1 MIEDIHFP
9 ENLTG
14 RQLDQYLSKGWF
26 RMGQTIFTTDV
37 VPLNDRLYEV
47 HWLRIDLRRL
57 NYGRT
62 QKKLFVLNKNFSV
75 SMQPLNIN
83 SELEDLFASYR
94 NSVDF
99 NPPQSVEEYLFL
111 GINHNIYDS
120 YLIQI
125 RDHGKLIAA
134 GIFDNGETSIA
145 GILNFYDPS
154 YKKYSLGRYLML
166 IKAQY
171 AIKMGKAWY
180 YPGYIARGYSKFN
193 YKLFPDK
200 NATEMYDKDSKTWLP
215 VSLSI
220 PI

>member
-1 MIEDIHFP
+1 MIDDIHFP

-14 RQLDQYLSKGWF
+14 RQLDEYLSRGWF

-37 VPLNDRLYEV
+37 VPLNDSVYAV
-47 HWLRIDLRRL
+47 YWLRIDLRRL
-57 NYGRT
+57 KYGKT
-62 QKKLFVLNKNFSV
+62 QKKLFVLNKNFTV
-75 SMQPLNIN
+75 TIQPLSIN
-83 SELEDLFASYR
+83 SELEDLFTLYR
-94 NSVDF
+94 TAVDF
-99 NPPQSVEEYLFL
+99 TPPQSVEEYLFL
-111 GINHNIYDS
+111 GINQNIYDT

-154 YKKYSLGRYLML
+154 YKKYSLGKYLML
-166 IKAQY
+166 IKAEH

-180 YPGYIARGYSKFN
+180 YPGYIASGFSKFN

-200 NATEMYDKDSKTWLP
+200 HATEMYDKDSKTWLP
-215 VSLSI
+215 VRLF
-220 PI
+220 P

>member
-14 RQLDQYLSKGWF
+14 WQLDQYLSNGWF

-37 VPLNDRLYEV
+37 VPLNDRLYAV

-57 NYGRT
+57 NYGRA

-75 SMQPLNIN
+75 SIQPLSIN
-83 SELEDLFASYR
+83 AELEDLFTLYR
-94 NSVDF
+94 TAVDF

-111 GINHNIYDS
+111 GINHDIYDS

-134 GIFDNGETSIA
+134 GIFDNGESSIA

-154 YKKYSLGRYLML
+154 YRKYSLGKYLML
-166 IKAQY
+166 IKADY
-171 AIKMGKAWY
+171 AIKIGKSWY
-180 YPGYIARGYSKFN
+180 YPGYIASGYSKFN

-200 NATEMYDKDSKTWLP
+200 NATEIYDKDSKTWLP